1 MFANILWK
9 INFSLPLWKI
19 VSTAMAP
26 DFSNIFSCFGL
37 QALREGADGADHEEP
52 HPCLLL
58 LLRHGPDLPESV
70 QATLVLFLALYH
82 PNHLNMKKGNSVFQS
97 CGLAGTL
104 LCPALPCQE
113 SPTSTCWVVASGV
126 ARSSLADFPALFF
139 YFCHRTQISTD
150 KFSRTIN

>member
-1 MFANILWK
+1 
-9 INFSLPLWKI
+9 
-19 VSTAMAP
+19 MAP

-82 PNHLNMKKGNSVFQS
+82 PNHLNMKKGNSVFKN

-113 SPTSTCWVVASGV
+113 SPTSTC
-126 ARSSLADFPALFF
+126 
-139 YFCHRTQISTD
+139 
-150 KFSRTIN
+150 